1 MEGRFMENT
10 KDKIYQA
17 AKELIWKN
25 GISKTNV
32 ADICEEAGVSN
43 MTFYRKYENKYE
55 LLKQIIEENYNGF
68 NRKYEEIFQKNLP
81 FNEKIMELIF
91 AHSELLKGISKKYID
106 DIAHQDNV
114 ELKEFIQKKHMIYN
128 ESVLQLLK
136 REQSKGN
143 IRADV
148 DIEFLNFF
156 RNNIIEMLFNPKLQK
171 IYPDTEELIIQLIKM
186 FYFGAVKR

>member
-17 AKELIWKN
+17 AKELIWEN
-25 GISKTNV
+25 GINNTNV
-32 ADICEEAGVSN
+32 ADICNEAGVSK
-43 MTFYRKYENKYE
+43 MTFYRKYENKKE
-55 LLKQIIEENYNGF
+55 LLKLIIDDNYNRF
-68 NRKYEEIFQKNLP
+68 NQKYDEIFQKDLP
-81 FNEKIMELIF
+81 FNEKIMELIY

-106 DIAHQDNV
+106 DIAHQDNA

-128 ESVLQLLK
+128 ESVVQLLI

-156 RNNIIEMLFNPKLQK
+156 RNNIIELLFKPKLQK